1 MADGIRQNLTFT
13 NLLMKTIFL
22 FFLVF
27 SAAFCNAISIN
38 NLIADTGKTEVVLK
52 DSLIDDLVIKK
63 TAVNKKTGGKVAGY
77 RVQIHFGPDK
87 NKAKEMKTKFLIKY
101 PDIAAYDDYDVPNF
115 KVRVGDFKT
124 KLEAFRLLK
133 QIKEDFPG
141 SFIVDDK
148 VEMMKIE

>member
-1 MADGIRQNLTFT
+1 
-13 NLLMKTIFL
+13 MKTLLL

-38 NLIADTGKTEVVLK
+38 NLLADTGKTEVVLK

-63 TAVNKKTGGKVAGY
+63 TAVNKKTEGKVSGY
-77 RVQIHFGPDK
+77 RVQIHFGADR
-87 NKAKEMKTKFLIKY
+87 NKAKEIKAKFLTKY
-101 PDIAAYDDYDVPNF
+101 PSIAVYDDYDPPNY
-115 KVRVGDFKT
+115 KVRVGDCKT
-124 KLEAFRLLK
+124 KLDAFRLLK
-133 QIKEDFPG
+133 QLAEDFPG